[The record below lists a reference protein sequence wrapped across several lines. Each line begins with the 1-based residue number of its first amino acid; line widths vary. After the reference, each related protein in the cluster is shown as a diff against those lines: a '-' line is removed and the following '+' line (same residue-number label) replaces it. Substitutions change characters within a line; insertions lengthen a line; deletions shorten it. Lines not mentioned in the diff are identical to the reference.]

1 MNPLR
6 NFTPHPAQLKVLAST
21 RRWLVVLAG
30 VRGGKT
36 YSCAAAFLLRIFKDV
51 AQGRCNTKVPATG
64 DRYRRPRYHA
74 WVCAPTYDLLKEPR
88 RYITQLLPEE
98 LIENFYEGREL
109 WLKGGILIEF
119 KSTDNAKA
127 LVSAGL
133 NGMWC
138 DEADRIDAD
147 AWRGQLRT
155 RLSDK
160 QGWCI
165 FSSTPYAA
173 RAGFLFQDFIG
184 LSEADKA
191 EHDVDFIS
199 WRFIDNVF
207 NSLTEWKHAKATIP
221 ERYFKREY
229 EASLDAFV
237 GLVYELDDSKHII
250 DVAPTPGNRGAFRSV
265 VAGVDWGWN
274 DPGAIVV
281 VGDTGSQLVVVEEIK
296 EPHLQVIAQNPGERC
311 WVSEA
316 VRLHTKWRVD
326 KFVCDHRP
334 DYVHAFLR
342 AGLPAMNA
350 HKDITAGIRRVSETM
365 LCNAAEGMP
374 GSVNYVP
381 SVPGL
386 VIAKQCKELIH
397 EMRNLAWAVD
407 KHGAMLEEPAP
418 GNDHA
423 ADALRYAVM
432 ELRRYST
439 PGVKA
444 VPRAMVR
451 G

>member
-1 MNPLR
+1 MNPLC
-6 NFTPHPAQLKVLAST
+6 NFTPHPSQLRVLKSDK
-21 RRWLVVLAG
+21 RWVVVLAG

-51 AQGRCNTKVPATG
+51 AEGRLNTSVPATG

-88 RYITQLLPEE
+88 RYIRQLLPES
-98 LIENFYEGREL
+98 LIEAFYEGREL

-184 LSEADKA
+184 LSAEAKA
-191 EHDVDFIS
+191 EFGVDFIS
-199 WRFIDNVF
+199 WRFIDNVY
-207 NSLTEWKHAKATIP
+207 NSLAEWKHAKATIP

-237 GLVYELDDSKHII
+237 GLVYELRDDHHII
-250 DVAPTPGNRGAFRSV
+250 DVVPDRKIFRTV

-281 VGDTGSQLVVVEEIK
+281 VGDTGKQLIVVDELK
-296 EPHLQVIAQNPGERC
+296 EPHLQVIAQNPGERS
-311 WVSEA
+311 WISEA
-316 VRLHTKWRVD
+316 VRLQKKWGIS
-326 KFVCDHRP
+326 KWVCDHEP
-334 DYVHAFLR
+334 GNVAAFQR
-342 AGLPAMNA
+342 AGLSAVNA
-350 HKDITAGIRRVSETM
+350 HKDITLGIRRVSETM
-365 LCNAAEGMP
+365 MLGAPVGKP

-381 SVPGL
+381 PTAGL
-386 VIAKQCKELIH
+386 VIGRNCKGTIEEL
-397 EMRNLAWAVD
+397 RNLAWDVD
-407 KHGAMLEEPAP
+407 KHGSMLEEPAP
-418 GNDHA
+418 GNDHL
-423 ADALRYAVM
+423 ADALRYAVVD
-432 ELRRYST
+432 LRRYVT
-439 PGVKA
+439 PGNHVGKPSA
-444 VPRAMVR
+444 VVR

>member
-1 MNPLR
+1 LNVLR
-6 NFTPHPAQLKVLAST
+6 NFTPHPAQLKVLNST

-36 YSCAAAFLLRIFKDV
+36 YSCAAAFLLRIFKDM
-51 AQGRCNTKVPATG
+51 AQGRFNSAVPATG

-88 RYITQLLPEE
+88 RYLSQLLPEE
-98 LIENFYEGREL
+98 LVEAFYEGREL

-127 LVSAGL
+127 LVSAGI

-184 LSEADKA
+184 LSQADKD

-199 WRFIDNVF
+199 WRFIDNVY
-207 NSLTEWKHAKATIP
+207 NSLSEWKHAKATIP

-237 GLVYELDDSKHII
+237 GLVYELNDDTHII
-250 DVAPTPGNRGAFRSV
+250 DVVPDKKAFRRV
-265 VAGVDWGWN
+265 IAGVDWGWN

-281 VGDTGSQLVVVEEIK
+281 VGDTGSQLIVLDELK
-296 EPHLQVIAQNPGERC
+296 EPHLQVISQDPDERS
-311 WVSEA
+311 WVKEA
-316 VRLHTKWRVD
+316 VRLKHKWNISQ
-326 KFVCDHRP
+326 FVCDHQP
-334 DYVHAFLR
+334 GYIHAFLR
-342 AGLPAMNA
+342 AGLSANNA
-350 HKDITAGIRRVSETM
+350 FKDITPGIRRVSETM
-365 LCNAAEGMP
+365 LMSAAQGSP
-374 GSVNYVP
+374 GAVNYVP
-381 SVPGL
+381 PSAGL
-386 VIAKQCKELIH
+386 VISRQCKQLIE

-418 GNDHA
+418 GNDHL

-432 ELRRYST
+432 EMRRYSD
-439 PGVKA
+439 PGVRATQPKA
-444 VPRAMVR
+444 FMR